1 MNQHNLFKKTRW
13 RLTLSYALVMSVI
26 LSLLGISI
34 YRVMLHS
41 NSEYIHNTLE
51 SIAGTLHDS
60 LELKLKN
67 PGQIEPVVKQ
77 ILPNLCILT
86 ENCEQQIVNPKRHIL
101 SPVNHGDYYI
111 RFFDLQGR
119 LIAIAGTSTPQL
131 PQEFNQKRWQTL
143 KDSQGIVYHQ
153 ISLVIHTQTGK
164 DWGYLQLGRNLTD
177 FLNYFRIVRWI
188 VKSGLLISFGL
199 VIVASWWL
207 AGLAMQPI
215 YKSYRQIEQF
225 TADAAHE
232 LRTPLAATQ
241 ATVESALLMTQ
252 LDEHEIKEILATL
265 QRQNQRLTTLV
276 TDLLLLARMDKQP
289 IPVKPQIC
297 HLHDIISDLIEEL
310 AALAI
315 NAKVALQF
323 TILTQIPLTVMGDE
337 DQLYRLISN
346 LIINGIQY
354 TPAGGKVTVILDRS
368 NGHAVI
374 EIQDTG
380 IGISPHDQ
388 KQIFHRFYR
397 VNSDRSPTTGGSGLG
412 LAIAQAIVQAH
423 RGTIQVKSELG
434 QGSTFIVRLP
444 SGITPSANLNFN
456 RFARITAWLS
466 RQKLWFLK

>member
-1 MNQHNLFKKTRW
+1 MNQHKLFNKTRW
-13 RLTLSYALVMSVI
+13 RLALSYAIVMSVI
-26 LSLLGISI
+26 LSLLGIGI
-34 YRVMLHS
+34 YRVIFHS
-41 NSEYIHNTLE
+41 HSVNIDNTLE

-60 LELKLKN
+60 LELKLKK
-67 PGQIEPVVKQ
+67 PGQIEPVVQ
-77 ILPNLCILT
+77 HILPHLCIVE
-86 ENCEQQIVNPKRHIL
+86 ENCEQQLVNTKRHIL

-119 LIAIAGTSTPQL
+119 LIASAGATTPQL
-131 PQEFNQKRWQTL
+131 PQKLNPERWQTL
-143 KDSQGIVYHQ
+143 KDSQGIIYHQ
-153 ISLVIHTQTGK
+153 ISLIIHTQTGK

-199 VIVASWWL
+199 VIVSSWWL

-215 YKSYRQIEQF
+215 YKSYKQIEQF

-241 ATVESALLMTQ
+241 ATVESALLMPQ
-252 LDEHEIKEILATL
+252 LDEHEIRDILATL
-265 QRQNQRLTTLV
+265 HRQNQRLTTLV
-276 TDLLLLARMDKQP
+276 TDLLLLARMDRQA
-289 IPVKPQIC
+289 IPVKRQIC

-315 NAKVALQF
+315 NAQVSLQF
-323 TILTQIPLTVMGDE
+323 TLLTQIPLAVVGDE

-354 TPAGGKVTVILDRS
+354 TPAGGQVTIILDRS

-380 IGISPHDQ
+380 IGIAPQEQ

-397 VNSDRSPTTGGSGLG
+397 VNSDRSRSTGGSGLG
-412 LAIAQAIVQAH
+412 LAIAQAIVQTH
-423 RGTIQVKSELG
+423 RGTIQVKSEMG
-434 QGSTFIVRLP
+434 KGSTFIVRLP
-444 SGITPSANLNFN
+444 LGITPSGNISLNPI
-456 RFARITAWLS
+456 ARITAWLS
-466 RQKLWFLK
+466 RQRWLFRK